1 VSRPELTQA
10 KADFE
15 KVRAIPH
22 GEWDPIG
29 CGVPKDEYDS
39 YAWPVL
45 GLLQSGAGRE
55 EVAKYLRWAADENMG
70 CPVPEKHLNSVLDKL
85 MVLNAGQKKTPPA

>member
-1 VSRPELTQA
+1 VSRPELKRA

-15 KVRAIPH
+15 KVRQILH

-29 CGVPKDEYDS
+29 CGVPEDEYDS

-45 GLLQSGAGRE
+45 ALLQRKAERA
-55 EVAKYLRWAADENMG
+55 EVEAYLRWAAAVKIQ
-70 CPVPEKHLNSVLDKL
+70 CRVPEGRLAGVVDRLTVLDID
-85 MVLNAGQKKTPPA
+85 